1 MELNIYTDGGSKGNP
16 GPASIGLV
24 IYQGARP
31 AGITIQVAE
40 NELVRYREDIGHGTN
55 NEAEYTALIRAL
67 EIVAGEHVLSPEN
80 ILSDTFE
87 NVTKIQCFA
96 DSELMVKQ
104 LNGLYKV
111 KNDAIRQ
118 FVFKI
123 RVLES
128 QLRVPITFHHIRR
141 EQNVLADAL
150 VNDADK

>member
-1 MELNIYTDGGSKGNP
+1 MELSIYTDGGSKGNP
-16 GPASIGLV
+16 GPSAIGLV
-24 IYQGARP
+24 IYAGARP
-31 AGITIQVAE
+31 AGITTQKAE

-67 EIVAGEHVLSPEN
+67 EIVAGEHPTAKISEVEK
-80 ILSDTFE
+80 
-87 NVTKIQCFA
+87 VTKIMCHA

-128 QLRVPITFHHIRR
+128 QLRMPITFHHIRR

-150 VNDADK
+150 VNDADKPV